1 MSSDREQSSDASR
14 QAILEAA
21 AACFMERG
29 YEAASIDEVARRL
42 GATKGRVYHHFP
54 AKADLLAGVF
64 RAGMEMNFQAV
75 AAARAVSGPAVHRWN
90 AMAAAHVRQIITTR
104 SFQRAVWQGVEMHLR
119 GATTPTQRDTFAE
132 LVAMRDDYSGIF
144 RQAIEQARTEGD
156 MRFADAGI
164 ANQVM
169 FMALNSPLFWYT
181 PRPGET
187 AADLDAIVRQVVGF
201 ALGGLGGDTTLLDQD
216 ENEGG

>member
-1 MSSDREQSSDASR
+1 
-14 QAILEAA
+14 
-21 AACFMERG
+21 
-29 YEAASIDEVARRL
+29 
-42 GATKGRVYHHFP
+42 
-54 AKADLLAGVF
+54 
-64 RAGMEMNFQAV
+64 
-75 AAARAVSGPAVHRWN
+75 
-90 AMAAAHVRQIITTR
+90 
-104 SFQRAVWQGVEMHLR
+104 
-119 GATTPTQRDTFAE
+119 
-132 LVAMRDDYSGIF
+132 
-144 RQAIEQARTEGD
+144 